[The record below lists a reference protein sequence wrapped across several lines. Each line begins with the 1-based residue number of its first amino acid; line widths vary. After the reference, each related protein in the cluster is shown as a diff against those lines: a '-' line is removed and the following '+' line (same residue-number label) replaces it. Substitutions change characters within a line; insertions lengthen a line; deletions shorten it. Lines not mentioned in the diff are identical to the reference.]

1 MPSIDVCPRFVLAQF
16 RNHVEN
22 NLVESGNLSA
32 FYKYVNNELNGSNG
46 VAPLRDQAGNLT
58 TSNTAKP
65 KAALIND
72 YFCSVFTV
80 DDGIINPANLPGLVS
95 TTMAPPFFTPTLVE
109 KYIKLLKAKSG
120 SGPDGLPAVFFKNTA
135 SSISYPLSIL
145 FNLSLQ
151 TADIPSI
158 WKLASVTPVFKKG
171 LPSDPANYRH
181 ISLTCI
187 ASKLMEAGIKDA
199 LLAHL
204 KSSGVLS
211 DSQHGFLKSK
221 STTGPLRIY

>member
-1 MPSIDVCPRFVLAQF
+1 MQF
-16 RNHVEN
+16 QNHVEN
-22 NLVESGNLSA
+22 NLVESGNLGA
-32 FYKYVNNELNGSNG
+32 FYKYVNNKLNGSNG
-46 VAPLRDQAGNLT
+46 VAPLRDKSGNLI
-58 TSNTAKP
+58 TSNAA

-72 YFCSVFTV
+72 YFCNVFTV
-80 DDGIINPANLPGLVS
+80 DDGVINPANLPDLVS

-158 WKLASVTPVFKKG
+158 WKLASVTPVFKKDRLVTPRITDLSH
-171 LPSDPANYRH
+171 LPVSRR
-181 ISLTCI
+181 
-187 ASKLMEAGIKDA
+187 
-199 LLAHL
+199 
-204 KSSGVLS
+204 SSW
-211 DSQHGFLKSK
+211 
-221 STTGPLRIY
+221 RRE